1 MESKY
6 DVVAAWCKCNKIVLA
21 MTTDEY
27 QRSGKPEIDAFFDM
41 GYKIG
46 RTTKAVARN
55 LFGCECASQNASTSD
70 EALPIADVVGV
81 NAEQFYCFDS
91 SKDGGY
97 KSKCDAQCDYCRRIC
112 PQ

>member
-1 MESKY
+1 
-6 DVVAAWCKCNKIVLA
+6 

-70 EALPIADVVGV
+70 EALPMADVVGQSELLV
-81 NAEQFYCFDS
+81 CEHLESDLVEIRKGVKLC
-91 SKDGGY
+91 
-97 KSKCDAQCDYCRRIC
+97 KCSVWIEEAN
-112 PQ
+112 